1 MIIEKCSQIEFD
13 LCIWTYLGRWGTDV
27 ICVSA
32 EMRFCLN
39 HYLVKNVSF
48 LRSLPA
54 RGVWIEILLRSA
66 AGWCFRSLPARG
78 VWIEIY
84 SRTNLAKTA
93 ESLPARGVWIE
104 IWSMSVSTRVMYP
117 SLPARGVWIEM
128 STQAQ
133 CCSLTFQ
140 SLPARGVWIEIF
152 RRTTPPLR
160 DESLPARGVWIEMPT
175 STRRTATWRVAP
187 RKGSVD

>member
-13 LCIWTYLGRWGTDV
+13 LCIWTYLGRRGTDV

-54 RGVWIEILLRSA
+54 RGVWIEIWRERPGRLW
-66 AGWCFRSLPARG
+66 GYGSLPARG
-78 VWIEIY
+78 VWIEIICRY
-84 SRTNLAKTA
+84 RWRLVALRHSPQGECGLKLVQAVAPLVYGRHSPQGECGLKSSHAL
-93 ESLPARGVWIE
+93 ESLVEFGHSPQGE
-104 IWSMSVSTRVMYP
+104 CGLKFHLYSSTVSQPMVT
-117 SLPARGVWIEM
+117 
-128 STQAQ
+128 
-133 CCSLTFQ
+133 
-140 SLPARGVWIEIF
+140 
-152 RRTTPPLR
+152 
-160 DESLPARGVWIEMPT
+160 
-175 STRRTATWRVAP
+175 P

>member
-54 RGVWIEILLRSA
+54 RGVWIEIAGPGRPA
-66 AGWCFRSLPARG
+66 AVPG
-78 VWIEIY
+78 
-84 SRTNLAKTA
+84 
-93 ESLPARGVWIE
+93 
-104 IWSMSVSTRVMYP
+104 
-117 SLPARGVWIEM
+117 
-128 STQAQ
+128 
-133 CCSLTFQ
+133 
-140 SLPARGVWIEIF
+140 
-152 RRTTPPLR
+152 
-160 DESLPARGVWIEMPT
+160 
-175 STRRTATWRVAP
+175 VAP

>member
-1 MIIEKCSQIEFD
+1 MSGLGCDRTHGHSGSAQIETNKFQSTLPEGSDRRHQQICGASLRRRVERPHHDTSQVVHLLKIPDFLFEKCSQIEFD

-54 RGVWIEILLRSA
+54 RGVWIEIWTDDELRQA
-66 AGWCFRSLPARG
+66 FGRSPQGECGLK
-78 VWIEIY
+78 Y
-84 SRTNLAKTA
+84 H
-93 ESLPARGVWIE
+93 
-104 IWSMSVSTRVMYP
+104 
-117 SLPARGVWIEM
+117 
-128 STQAQ
+128 
-133 CCSLTFQ
+133 
-140 SLPARGVWIEIF
+140 
-152 RRTTPPLR
+152 RRR
-160 DESLPARGVWIEMPT
+160 YKYQR
-175 STRRTATWRVAP
+175 RVAP

>member
-54 RGVWIEILLRSA
+54 RGVWIEIAMLNGRQTRNSSLPAR
-66 AGWCFRSLPARG
+66 GVWIEMWYYFIQTCDYVKSLPARG
-78 VWIEIY
+78 VWIEIRD
-84 SRTNLAKTA
+84 SMAPVFQPRRSPQGECGLKSIREIAHGHKIL
-93 ESLPARGVWIE
+93 SLPARGVWIE
-104 IWSMSVSTRVMYP
+104 ICRLAAWS
-117 SLPARGVWIEM
+117 ADCW
-128 STQAQ
+128 
-133 CCSLTFQ
+133 
-140 SLPARGVWIEIF
+140 SLPARGVWIEIVLA
-152 RRTTPPLR
+152 RRIHGG
-160 DESLPARGVWIEMPT
+160 AY
-175 STRRTATWRVAP
+175 VAP

>member
-54 RGVWIEILLRSA
+54 RGVWIEMIVTVV
-66 AGWCFRSLPARG
+66 G
-78 VWIEIY
+78 
-84 SRTNLAKTA
+84 
-93 ESLPARGVWIE
+93 
-104 IWSMSVSTRVMYP
+104 SVGFP
-117 SLPARGVWIEM
+117 
-128 STQAQ
+128 
-133 CCSLTFQ
+133 
-140 SLPARGVWIEIF
+140 
-152 RRTTPPLR
+152 
-160 DESLPARGVWIEMPT
+160 
-175 STRRTATWRVAP
+175 VAP

>member
-1 MIIEKCSQIEFD
+1 MSGLGCDRTHGHSGSAQIETNKFQSTLPEGSDRRHQQICGASLRRRVERPHHDTSQVVHLLKIPDFLFEKCSQIEFD

-54 RGVWIEILLRSA
+54 RGVWIEICQPL
-66 AGWCFRSLPARG
+66 
-78 VWIEIY
+78 
-84 SRTNLAKTA
+84 
-93 ESLPARGVWIE
+93 
-104 IWSMSVSTRVMYP
+104 
-117 SLPARGVWIEM
+117 
-128 STQAQ
+128 
-133 CCSLTFQ
+133 
-140 SLPARGVWIEIF
+140 
-152 RRTTPPLR
+152 TTPFSRAGRSPQGECGLKFLSNYQ
-160 DESLPARGVWIEMPT
+160 EAGIPV
-175 STRRTATWRVAP
+175 VAP

>member
-54 RGVWIEILLRSA
+54 RGVWIEIRATVRVISA
-66 AGWCFRSLPARG
+66 H
-78 VWIEIY
+78 
-84 SRTNLAKTA
+84 

-104 IWSMSVSTRVMYP
+104 IR
-117 SLPARGVWIEM
+117 LPNWFAV
-128 STQAQ
+128 
-133 CCSLTFQ
+133 
-140 SLPARGVWIEIF
+140 
-152 RRTTPPLR
+152 RR
-160 DESLPARGVWIEMPT
+160 I
-175 STRRTATWRVAP
+175 VAP

>member
-54 RGVWIEILLRSA
+54 RGVWIEIGIGMMRYGTLTCRSPQGECGLKYDLGNVIRH
-66 AGWCFRSLPARG
+66 AGLASLPARG
-78 VWIEIY
+78 VWIEIIAGL
-84 SRTNLAKTA
+84 RKATKNGL
-93 ESLPARGVWIE
+93 
-104 IWSMSVSTRVMYP
+104 

-128 STQAQ
+128 
-133 CCSLTFQ
+133 
-140 SLPARGVWIEIF
+140 
-152 RRTTPPLR
+152 
-160 DESLPARGVWIEMPT
+160 
-175 STRRTATWRVAP
+175 
-187 RKGSVD
+187 

>member
-54 RGVWIEILLRSA
+54 RGVWIEIYRLAAWSADWTGRSPQGECGLKFRWLAWLLVESA
-66 AGWCFRSLPARG
+66 
-78 VWIEIY
+78 
-84 SRTNLAKTA
+84 
-93 ESLPARGVWIE
+93 
-104 IWSMSVSTRVMYP
+104 
-117 SLPARGVWIEM
+117 
-128 STQAQ
+128 
-133 CCSLTFQ
+133 

-152 RRTTPPLR
+152 PSSSCQFQ
-160 DESLPARGVWIEMPT
+160 DKSLPARGVWIEIVR
-175 STRRTATWRVAP
+175 SHTACRPALSLPARGVWIEIIRNIWVMTCTVVAP

>member
-54 RGVWIEILLRSA
+54 RGVWIEITRARQPQPHQRQRRSPQ
-66 AGWCFRSLPARG
+66 GECGLKW
-78 VWIEIY
+78 
-84 SRTNLAKTA
+84 K
-93 ESLPARGVWIE
+93 
-104 IWSMSVSTRVMYP
+104 
-117 SLPARGVWIEM
+117 
-128 STQAQ
+128 
-133 CCSLTFQ
+133 LTFHPLIQ
-140 SLPARGVWIEIF
+140 ACRSPQGECGLKYNDEPRITPRDVRRSPQGECGLKFQRRHERELHERRSPQGECGLKYHRRGHQHQC
-152 RRTTPPLR
+152 
-160 DESLPARGVWIEMPT
+160 
-175 STRRTATWRVAP
+175 RVAP